1 MSIAARVK
9 VVGSVIL
16 GLAVILG
23 MLAIG
28 IGLLSG
34 AATFSIWVLKWT
46 FPAFAITLLISL
58 VLLAPL
64 SIIPPTRGFSAVGFM
79 IASLAFG
86 VILWLWGM
94 AYTYSV
100 WGLFGVI
107 VGLVLLGVGVV
118 PVAMFAALVHGDWG
132 NLGMFVVTAVV
143 TIGFRGLANWL
154 AGKADERAARLN
166 RYEINVQ
173 AYEIRE

>member
-1 MSIAARVK
+1 MRIAARVK
-9 VVGSVIL
+9 DAGSVIL
-16 GLAVILG
+16 GLAVLVG

-28 IGLLSG
+28 IGLLTG
-34 AATFSIWVLKWT
+34 AATFSIWVLEWT
-46 FPAFAITLLISL
+46 FPAFAITLLVS
-58 VLLAPL
+58 VALLAPL
-64 SIIPPTRGFSAVGFM
+64 ALIPPTRGFSAVGFM
-79 IASLAFG
+79 IASFAFG
-86 VILWLWGM
+86 AILWLWGM

-143 TIGFRGLANWL
+143 TFGSRGLANWL
-154 AGKADERAARLN
+154 GEKADERAARLN
-166 RYEINVQ
+166 RSEITVQ